1 MTAEIT
7 LGVMLVSA
15 VGVATFV
22 AWPLLTGKPSQEAD
36 GPEESRESPL
46 EELLA
51 QKEATYTAMKELE
64 FDHAM
69 GNLSKR
75 DYRELANRYED
86 KAIALLK
93 VIDGV
98 LQTEVRG
105 GLLDTVPPAVAGV
118 QIGSPRKGSVED
130 AIEQEV
136 ASLRRNAPHKSG
148 RATSREEELIE
159 RQVASL
165 RQYPGAGV
173 VPNAAAPGRP
183 AQKTVPA
190 VPSSIGAACPSC
202 NAPLRSPTAAFCP
215 RCGTSL
221 PARCAT
227 CGEPA
232 DAGDRFCSA
241 CGKPLSAAG
250 RTTSEETAVGGAN
263 A

>member
-1 MTAEIT
+1 MSTEIT
-7 LGVMLVSA
+7 LAVMLASA

-36 GPEESRESPL
+36 GLEDSEESPL
-46 EELLA
+46 EDLLA

-69 GNLSKR
+69 GNLSNR

-98 LQTEVRG
+98 LQPEDRG
-105 GLLDTVPPAVAGV
+105 DGPLGAMPPAVAGV
-118 QIGSPRKGSVED
+118 QIGKPRKGGLED

-136 ASLRRNAPHKSG
+136 ASLRRGSTRKPE
-148 RATSREEELIE
+148 RATSREEEQIE
-159 RQVASL
+159 REVATL
-165 RQYPGAGV
+165 R
-173 VPNAAAPGRP
+173 RP
-183 AQKTVPA
+183 AQRAAAA
-190 VPSSIGAACPSC
+190 VTPPTGAACPSC
-202 NAPLRSPTAAFCP
+202 SAPLRNPAAAFCP
-215 RCGTSL
+215 RCGASL
-221 PARCAT
+221 RASCPA

-232 DAGDRFCSA
+232 DAGDGFCSA
-241 CGKPLSAAG
+241 CGNPLAGAG
-250 RTTSEETAVGGAN
+250 RTTSEESAVGGAN